1 MIELRGFGYDG
12 IGRFLVLVLVG
23 GMRGLRERLYLDIGH
38 DDKVAD

>member
-1 MIELRGFGYDG
+1 MIELRGFGYDC

-23 GMRGLRERLYLDIGH
+23 GRSVEREWLYLDIGH